1 MIHPSSI
8 VEEGAQLGD
17 EVEVWHFSLVRA
29 GAVIHDRVR
38 IGHHVYIDNQVTI
51 GAGSKV
57 KDGAKLFGELTIARD
72 CFIGPNVTITNDRH
86 PRAND
91 ENYPRVHTHIYSGAS
106 IGANSVILPGVSIG
120 RHSMCGAGSIILTD
134 VPPGKTVIG
143 VWKG

>member
-1 MIHPSSI
+1 MIHESSI
-8 VEEGAQLGD
+8 VEDGAYIGD
-17 EVEVWHFSLVRA
+17 EVEVWHFSLIRA
-29 GAVIHDRVR
+29 NAIVHDRVR
-38 IGHHVYIDNQVTI
+38 IGHHVYIDNLVTI

-86 PRAND
+86 PRARD
-91 ENYPRVHTHIYSGAS
+91 ENYPRLHTKIFSGAS

-120 RHSMCGAGSIILTD
+120 RHAMIGAGSIILTD
-134 VPPGKTVIG
+134 VPPGKTVTG